1 MISTLDPVPY
11 PLAAEK
17 KFNGTIYRELKDSDE
32 IARDNEKLGV
42 QNRAKEDVFS
52 RIEALKSDIFDLKSK
67 LGNYE
72 TENKKLQNSHIAA
85 EEKCDLLEKHLNR
98 AADAAEKMNSSLS
111 SSTMSVD
118 KVHDLSDYSEEQ
130 VIK

>member
-1 MISTLDPVPY
+1 MSDPELG
-11 PLAAEK
+11 PLAAER
-17 KFNGTIYRELKDSDE
+17 KFNGVFYRQLKDNDE
-32 IARDNEKLGV
+32 LALDSERLGV

-72 TENKKLQNSHIAA
+72 TENKKLQDSHVAA

-118 KVHDLSDYSEEQ
+118 KVHDLSDSSEEQ